1 MHPKIGSSD
10 NKENAI
16 PSNQMGGMKNENSFK
31 IGSPFSKMLSWSKS
45 HNSAYSG
52 SGEKE

>member
-16 PSNQMGGMKNENSFK
+16 PRNQMGDMKKENPFK
-31 IGSPFSKMLSWSKS
+31 IERPFSKMLSWSKS

-52 SGEKE
+52 LGEKE